1 MNSQAWPQVV
11 YQCMM
16 AQWPQFAASVVNE
29 AMALMQAG
37 NPQPGGPMMQHAHAV
52 TRREHHAAL
61 REASAIFLETL
72 KIPDLPPNSTKYMIA
87 LNPDDDQIV
96 ANGVAFS
103 RRHFARNFQQFSSDL
118 QAYYNQTYGFV
129 SVDGKLEDE
138 GLLLSFALDTGS

>member
-87 LNPDDDQIV
+87 LNW
-96 ANGVAFS
+96 
-103 RRHFARNFQQFSSDL
+103 RMSSSITM
-118 QAYYNQTYGFV
+118 NCST
-129 SVDGKLEDE
+129 SKLNM
-138 GLLLSFALDTGS
+138 LLPFLNSILRMNL